1 MAKVR
6 RSFQQPVKLLL
17 YHLIFLFRNLKIRSI
32 AELVLI
38 RLNITIQEN
47 TNALQFKRSKYAS
60 QRGNLWRQWF
70 KLSFLWSGQFHQMRH
85 EMCLALRFPYTS
97 DFALRA
103 VTPRL
108 LTVTGFTLVLT
119 EVPWSTR
126 CGVLGLP
133 CTGLPCKQCAGKVPE
148 NKSYVNTPE
157 DLPEWGKDGQIS
169 PRYLPPLR
177 DDRI

>member
-1 MAKVR
+1 
-6 RSFQQPVKLLL
+6 
-17 YHLIFLFRNLKIRSI
+17 
-32 AELVLI
+32 
-38 RLNITIQEN
+38 
-47 TNALQFKRSKYAS
+47 
-60 QRGNLWRQWF
+60 
-70 KLSFLWSGQFHQMRH
+70 
-85 EMCLALRFPYTS
+85 MCLALRFPYTS

-126 CGVLGLP
+126 CGVLGLT

-157 DLPEWGKDGQIS
+157 DLPE
-169 PRYLPPLR
+169 
-177 DDRI
+177 